1 MKRLLLI
8 GLAQQAVRNAKRKS
22 HMKLWLWVLFAEVII
37 EAMDLDSIAKGGGCT
52 DKGGGQ
58 GKMLG
63 NYVIYLLS
71 LRTTPTLFCE
81 AANDLSQICASWL
94 PIKFC

>member
-37 EAMDLDSIAKGGGCT
+37 EAMDLDSIAKGGG
-52 DKGGGQ
+52 GGVHRQ
-58 GKMLG
+58 RRRPM
-63 NYVIYLLS
+63 
-71 LRTTPTLFCE
+71 
-81 AANDLSQICASWL
+81 
-94 PIKFC
+94 